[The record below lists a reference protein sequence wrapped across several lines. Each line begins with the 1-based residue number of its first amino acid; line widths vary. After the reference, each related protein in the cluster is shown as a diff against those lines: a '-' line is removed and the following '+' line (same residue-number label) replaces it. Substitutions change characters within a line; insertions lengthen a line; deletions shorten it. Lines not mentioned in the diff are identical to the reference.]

1 MHSRHWLTAALLVL
15 CGLCIRP
22 VWGQSG
28 GQSAPQSS
36 SHARAASQLNLAAM
50 KRAVDSASEPASR
63 WPGPQSGPAAVT
75 GATIAI
81 ISEDLRN
88 GGVLGVAKGI
98 KEAADAIGW
107 STRVYDARGTAA
119 GRSKAVAAALALQP
133 DGAILVGVDA
143 NEMKPD
149 LLPFAARRIPLV
161 GWHVGPVAGAMTN
174 SPVAMNVS
182 TNPLDVARI
191 TAMAAVIQSGAR
203 AGVVVFTDGNFQIA
217 RAKTDA
223 MLDVIRAC
231 RDCRLLAVRDVAI
244 SKSAEQMPAVTD
256 QLLAKYGKQWNYAL
270 AINDIYFDYAAPAL
284 TRAGDMNHGVSM
296 LSAGDGSAAAF
307 LRIQAGTFQ
316 AGTVAEPLE
325 FQGWQLVDELNRLLA
340 HQPVTGYVSPV
351 HLVTAANIRFD
362 GGLQGQFDPDN
373 GYRNIYRSIW
383 KR

>member
-1 MHSRHWLTAALLVL
+1 MRSRLGLTAALLVL
-15 CGLCIRP
+15 CGLCMRP
-22 VWGQSG
+22 VC
-28 GQSAPQSS
+28 GQSAPQPA
-36 SHARAASQLNLAAM
+36 HRATADTALDLAAM
-50 KRAVDSASEPASR
+50 QRAVDSASEPASH
-63 WPGPQSGPAAVT
+63 WSGPKSGPPAVA
-75 GATIAI
+75 GASIAI

-98 KEAADAIGW
+98 KEAANAIGW
-107 STRVYDARGTAA
+107 NTRVYDAHGTAE

-143 NEMKPD
+143 GEMKQD
-149 LLPFAARRIPLV
+149 LQPFAARRIPLV
-161 GWHVGPVAGAMTN
+161 GWHVGPIAGAMTN

-182 TNPLDVARI
+182 TNPLDVARL

-256 QLLAKYGKQWNYAL
+256 ELLAQYGKSWNYAL

-284 TRAGDMNHGVSM
+284 TRAGNMGRGLSM

-316 AGTVAEPLE
+316 TGTVAEPLN

-351 HLVTAANIRFD
+351 HLVTAANIAFD
-362 GGLQGQFDPDN
+362 GGLQGQFDPGN
-373 GYRNIYRSIW
+373 GYRNLYRGIW

>member
-1 MHSRHWLTAALLVL
+1 MHSRLGLTAALLVL
-15 CGLCIRP
+15 CGLCMRP
-22 VWGQSG
+22 VC
-28 GQSAPQSS
+28 GQSAPQPA
-36 SHARAASQLNLAAM
+36 HRATADTALDLAAM
-50 KRAVDSASEPASR
+50 QRAVDSASEPASH
-63 WPGPQSGPAAVT
+63 WSGPKSGPSAVA
-75 GATIAI
+75 GASIAI

-98 KEAADAIGW
+98 KEAANAIGW
-107 STRVYDARGTAA
+107 NTRVYDARGTAE
-119 GRSKAVAAALALQP
+119 GRSRAVAAALALQP

-143 NEMKPD
+143 GEMKQD

-217 RAKTDA
+217 RAKTQA

-256 QLLAKYGKQWNYAL
+256 ELLAQYGKSWNYAL

-284 TRAGDMNHGVSM
+284 TRAGNMGRGLSM

-316 AGTVAEPLE
+316 TGTVAEPLN

-351 HLVTAANIRFD
+351 HLVTAANIAFD
-362 GGLQGQFDPDN
+362 GGLQGQFDPGN
-373 GYRNIYRSIW
+373 GYRNLYRGIW

>member
-1 MHSRHWLTAALLVL
+1 MQTRLGLAAALLVL

-22 VWGQSG
+22 VCGQVAS
-28 GQSAPQSS
+28 QSAN
-36 SHARAASQLNLAAM
+36 RAAANAPLDLAAM
-50 KRAVDSASEPASR
+50 QRAVDGASEPASR
-63 WPGPQSGPAAVT
+63 WNGPRSGPAAVP

-98 KEAADAIGW
+98 KEAANAMGW
-107 STRVYDARGTAA
+107 NTRVYDARGTAA

-143 NEMKPD
+143 AEMQTD

-161 GWHVGPVAGAMTN
+161 GWHVGPVAGAMAN
-174 SPVAMNVS
+174 GPVAMNVS

-191 TAMAAVIQSGAR
+191 TAMAAVIQSGGR
-203 AGVVVFTDGNFQIA
+203 AGVVVLTDGNFQIA
-217 RAKTDA
+217 RAKTEA

-244 SKSAEQMPAVTD
+244 SKSAEQMPALTD
-256 QLLAKYGKQWNYAL
+256 ELAAQYGKRWNYAL

-284 TRAGDMNHGVSM
+284 TRAGGQNHSVSM

-316 AGTVAEPLE
+316 TGTVAEPLNL
-325 FQGWQLVDELNRLLA
+325 QGWQLVDELNRLLA

-362 GGLQGQFDPDN
+362 GGLQGQFDPGN
-373 GYRNIYRSIW
+373 GYRNVYRGIW

>member
-1 MHSRHWLTAALLVL
+1 MQTRLGLAAALLLL

-22 VWGQSG
+22 VCGQV
-28 GQSAPQSS
+28 APQS
-36 SHARAASQLNLAAM
+36 ANGAAANAPLDLAAM
-50 KRAVDSASEPASR
+50 QRAVDSASEPASR
-63 WPGPQSGPAAVT
+63 WNGPTSGPAAVP
-75 GATIAI
+75 GATVAI
-81 ISEDLRN
+81 ISEDLCN

-98 KEAADAIGW
+98 KEAANAMGW

-143 NEMKPD
+143 AEMQTD
-149 LLPFAARRIPLV
+149 LLPFAARRIPFV
-161 GWHVGPVAGAMTN
+161 GWHVGPVAGTMAN
-174 SPVAMNVS
+174 GPVAMNVS

-191 TAMAAVIQSGAR
+191 TAMAAVIQSGGR
-203 AGVVVFTDGNFQIA
+203 AGVVVLTDGNFQIA
-217 RAKTDA
+217 RAKTEA

-244 SKSAEQMPAVTD
+244 SKSAEQMPALTD
-256 QLLAKYGKQWNYAL
+256 ELVAQYGNRWNYAL

-284 TRAGDMNHGVSM
+284 TRAGGQNHSVSM

-316 AGTVAEPLE
+316 TGTVAEPLNL
-325 FQGWQLVDELNRLLA
+325 QGWQLVDELNRLLA

-362 GGLQGQFDPDN
+362 GGLQGQFDLDN
-373 GYRNIYRSIW
+373 GYRNVYRGIW

>member
-1 MHSRHWLTAALLVL
+1 MRSRLGLTAALLVL
-15 CGLCIRP
+15 CGLCMRP
-22 VWGQSG
+22 VC
-28 GQSAPQSS
+28 GQSAPQPA
-36 SHARAASQLNLAAM
+36 HRATADTALDLAAM
-50 KRAVDSASEPASR
+50 QRAVDSASEPASH
-63 WPGPQSGPAAVT
+63 WSGPKSGPSAVA
-75 GATIAI
+75 GASIAI
-81 ISEDLRN
+81 LCEDLRN

-98 KEAADAIGW
+98 KEAANAIGW
-107 STRVYDARGTAA
+107 NTRVYDARGTAE
-119 GRSKAVAAALALQP
+119 GRSKAVAAALSLQP

-143 NEMKPD
+143 GEMKQD
-149 LLPFAARRIPLV
+149 LQPFAARRIPLV
-161 GWHVGPVAGAMTN
+161 GWHVGPIAGAMTN

-256 QLLAKYGKQWNYAL
+256 ELLAQYGKSWNYAL

-284 TRAGDMNHGVSM
+284 TRAGNMGRGLSM

-316 AGTVAEPLE
+316 TGTVAEPLN

-351 HLVTAANIRFD
+351 HLVTAANIAFD
-362 GGLQGQFDPDN
+362 GGLQGQFDPGN
-373 GYRNIYRSIW
+373 GYRNLYRGIW

>member
-1 MHSRHWLTAALLVL
+1 M
-15 CGLCIRP
+15 RP
-22 VWGQSG
+22 VC
-28 GQSAPQSS
+28 GQSAPQSA
-36 SHARAASQLNLAAM
+36 HRATADTALDLAAM
-50 KRAVDSASEPASR
+50 QRAVDSASEAASH
-63 WPGPQSGPAAVT
+63 WSGPKSGPSAVP
-75 GATIAI
+75 GASIAI

-98 KEAADAIGW
+98 KEAANAIGW
-107 STRVYDARGTAA
+107 NTRVYDARGTAE

-143 NEMKPD
+143 GEMKQD
-149 LLPFAARRIPLV
+149 LQPFAARRIPLV
-161 GWHVGPVAGAMTN
+161 GWHVGPIAGAMTN

-191 TAMAAVIQSGAR
+191 TAMAAVFQSGAR
-203 AGVVVFTDGNFQIA
+203 AGVVVFTDSNFQIA
-217 RAKTDA
+217 SAKTQA

-256 QLLAKYGKQWNYAL
+256 ELLAQYGKSWNYAL

-284 TRAGDMNHGVSM
+284 TRAGNMGRGLSM

-316 AGTVAEPLE
+316 TGTVAEPLN

-351 HLVTAANIRFD
+351 HLVTAANIAFD
-362 GGLQGQFDPDN
+362 GGLQGQFDPGN
-373 GYRNIYRSIW
+373 GYRNLYRGIW

>member
-1 MHSRHWLTAALLVL
+1 MHSRLGLTAALLVL
-15 CGLCIRP
+15 CGLCMRP
-22 VWGQSG
+22 ACAQNT
-28 GQSAPQSS
+28 QQTAKRAP
-36 SHARAASQLNLAAM
+36 ADTQLDLAAM
-50 KRAVDSASEPASR
+50 QRAVDSASEPASR
-63 WPGPQSGPAAVT
+63 WNGPKSGPAAVP

-98 KEAADAIGW
+98 KEAANAIGW
-107 STRVYDARGTAA
+107 NTRVYDARGTAA

-143 NEMKPD
+143 GDMKPD
-149 LLPFAARRIPLV
+149 LLPFAARKIPLV

-174 SPVAMNVS
+174 GPVAMNVS

-256 QLLAKYGKQWNYAL
+256 ELLVQYGKRWSYAL
-270 AINDIYFDYAAPAL
+270 AINDIYFDYAAPTL
-284 TRAGDMNHGVSM
+284 TRAGDRNQGLSM

-316 AGTVAEPLE
+316 TGTVAEPLNL
-325 FQGWQLVDELNRLLA
+325 QGWQLVDELNRLLA

-373 GYRNIYRSIW
+373 GYRNVYRGIW

>member
-1 MHSRHWLTAALLVL
+1 MQTRLGLAAALLVL

-22 VWGQSG
+22 VCGQV
-28 GQSAPQSS
+28 APQS
-36 SHARAASQLNLAAM
+36 ANRAAANAPLDLAAM
-50 KRAVDSASEPASR
+50 QRAVDSASEPASR
-63 WPGPQSGPAAVT
+63 WNGPRSGPAAVP

-98 KEAADAIGW
+98 KEAANAMGW
-107 STRVYDARGTAA
+107 NTRVYDARGTAA

-143 NEMKPD
+143 AEMQAD

-161 GWHVGPVAGAMTN
+161 GWHVGPVAGAMAN
-174 SPVAMNVS
+174 GPVAMNVS

-191 TAMAAVIQSGAR
+191 TAMAAVIQSGGR
-203 AGVVVFTDGNFQIA
+203 AGVVVLTDGNFQIA
-217 RAKTDA
+217 RAKTEA

-244 SKSAEQMPAVTD
+244 SKSAELMPALTD
-256 QLLAKYGKQWNYAL
+256 ELAAQYGKRWNYAL
-270 AINDIYFDYAAPAL
+270 AVNDIYFDYAAPAL
-284 TRAGDMNHGVSM
+284 TRAGGQNHSVSM

-316 AGTVAEPLE
+316 TGTVAEPLNL
-325 FQGWQLVDELNRLLA
+325 QGWQLVDELNRLLA

-362 GGLQGQFDPDN
+362 GGLHGQFDPDN
-373 GYRNIYRSIW
+373 GYRNVYRGIW

>member
-1 MHSRHWLTAALLVL
+1 MRSRLGLTAALLVL
-15 CGLCIRP
+15 CGLCMRP
-22 VWGQSG
+22 VC
-28 GQSAPQSS
+28 GQSAPQPA
-36 SHARAASQLNLAAM
+36 HRATADTALDLAAM
-50 KRAVDSASEPASR
+50 QRAVDSASEPASH
-63 WPGPQSGPAAVT
+63 WSGPKSGPSAVA
-75 GATIAI
+75 GASIAI
-81 ISEDLRN
+81 VSEDLRN

-98 KEAADAIGW
+98 KEAANAIGW
-107 STRVYDARGTAA
+107 NTRVYDAHGTAE
-119 GRSKAVAAALALQP
+119 GRSKAVAAALSLQP

-143 NEMKPD
+143 GEMKQD
-149 LLPFAARRIPLV
+149 LQPFAARRIPLV
-161 GWHVGPVAGAMTN
+161 GWHVGPIAGAMTN

-256 QLLAKYGKQWNYAL
+256 ELLAQYGKSWNYAL

-284 TRAGDMNHGVSM
+284 TRAGNMGRGLSM

-316 AGTVAEPLE
+316 TGTVAEPLN
-325 FQGWQLVDELNRLLA
+325 FQGWQLVDELNRLLV

-351 HLVTAANIRFD
+351 HLVTAANIAFD
-362 GGLQGQFDPDN
+362 GGLQGQFDPGN
-373 GYRNIYRSIW
+373 GYRNLYRGIW

>member
-1 MHSRHWLTAALLVL
+1 MHSRLALTAMLLVL
-15 CGLCIRP
+15 CGLCMRP
-22 VWGQSG
+22 ACAQN
-28 GQSAPQSS
+28 APQPAS
-36 SHARAASQLNLAAM
+36 RAAGASPLDLAAM
-50 KRAVDSASEPASR
+50 QRAVDGASEPASR
-63 WPGPQSGPAAVT
+63 WNGPRSGPAAVP

-98 KEAADAIGW
+98 KEAANAIGW

-119 GRSKAVAAALALQP
+119 GRSKAAAAALALQP
-133 DGAILVGVDA
+133 DGVILVGVDA
-143 NEMKPD
+143 ADMKQD
-149 LLPFAARRIPLV
+149 LLPFAARKVPLV
-161 GWHVGPVAGAMTN
+161 GWHVGPVAGVMTN
-174 SPVAMNVS
+174 GPVAMNVS

-223 MLDVIRAC
+223 MLEVIRAC

-244 SKSAEQMPAVTD
+244 SKSAEQMPALTD
-256 QLLAKYGKQWNYAL
+256 DLLAQYGKRWNYAL

-284 TRAGDMNHGVSM
+284 TRAGERNPGLSM

-316 AGTVAEPLE
+316 TGTVAEPLNL
-325 FQGWQLVDELNRLLA
+325 QGWQLVDELNRLLA

-362 GGLQGQFDPDN
+362 GGLQGQFDPGN
-373 GYRNIYRSIW
+373 GYRDIYRGIW

>member
-1 MHSRHWLTAALLVL
+1 MQTRLGLAAALLVL

-22 VWGQSG
+22 VCGQV
-28 GQSAPQSS
+28 APQS
-36 SHARAASQLNLAAM
+36 ANRAAANAPLDLAAM
-50 KRAVDSASEPASR
+50 QRAVDSASEPASR
-63 WPGPQSGPAAVT
+63 WNGPRSGPAAVP

-98 KEAADAIGW
+98 KEAANAMGW
-107 STRVYDARGTAA
+107 NTRVYDARGTAA

-143 NEMKPD
+143 AEMQAD

-161 GWHVGPVAGAMTN
+161 GWHVGPVAGAMAN
-174 SPVAMNVS
+174 GPVAMNVS

-191 TAMAAVIQSGAR
+191 TAMAAVIQSGGR
-203 AGVVVFTDGNFQIA
+203 AGVVVLTDGNFQIA
-217 RAKTDA
+217 RAKTEA

-244 SKSAEQMPAVTD
+244 SKSAELMPALTD
-256 QLLAKYGKQWNYAL
+256 ELAAQYGKRWNYAL

-284 TRAGDMNHGVSM
+284 TRAGGQNHSVSM

-316 AGTVAEPLE
+316 TGTVAEPLNL
-325 FQGWQLVDELNRLLA
+325 QGWQLVDELNRLLA

-362 GGLQGQFDPDN
+362 GGLHGQFDPGN
-373 GYRNIYRSIW
+373 GYRNVYRGIW

>member
-1 MHSRHWLTAALLVL
+1 MHSRLGLTAALLVL
-15 CGLCIRP
+15 CGLCMRP
-22 VWGQSG
+22 VC
-28 GQSAPQSS
+28 GQSAPQPA
-36 SHARAASQLNLAAM
+36 HRATADTALDPAAM
-50 KRAVDSASEPASR
+50 QRAVDSASEPASH
-63 WPGPQSGPAAVT
+63 WSGPKSGPSAVA
-75 GATIAI
+75 GASIAI

-98 KEAADAIGW
+98 KEAANAIGW
-107 STRVYDARGTAA
+107 NTRVYDAHGTAE

-143 NEMKPD
+143 GEMKQD
-149 LLPFAARRIPLV
+149 LQPFAARRIPLV
-161 GWHVGPVAGAMTN
+161 GWHVGPIAGAMTN

-182 TNPLDVARI
+182 TNPLDVARL

-256 QLLAKYGKQWNYAL
+256 ELLAQYGKSWNYAL

-284 TRAGDMNHGVSM
+284 TRAGNMGRGLSM

-316 AGTVAEPLE
+316 TGTVAEPLN

-351 HLVTAANIRFD
+351 HLVTAANIAFD
-362 GGLQGQFDPDN
+362 GGLQGQFDPGN
-373 GYRNIYRSIW
+373 GYRNLYRGIW

>member
-1 MHSRHWLTAALLVL
+1 MHSRLGLTAALIVL
-15 CGLCIRP
+15 CGLCMRP
-22 VWGQSG
+22 VC
-28 GQSAPQSS
+28 GQSAPQSAHRTTS
-36 SHARAASQLNLAAM
+36 DTALDLAAM
-50 KRAVDSASEPASR
+50 QRAVDSASEPASH
-63 WPGPQSGPAAVT
+63 WSGPKSGPSAVA
-75 GATIAI
+75 GASIAI

-98 KEAADAIGW
+98 KEAANAIGW
-107 STRVYDARGTAA
+107 NTHVYDARGTAE

-143 NEMKPD
+143 DEMKQD
-149 LLPFAARRIPLV
+149 LQPFAARRIPLV

-217 RAKTDA
+217 SAKTQA

-256 QLLAKYGKQWNYAL
+256 ELLAQYGKSWNYAL

-284 TRAGDMNHGVSM
+284 TRAGNMGRGLSM

-316 AGTVAEPLE
+316 TGTVAEPLN

-351 HLVTAANIRFD
+351 HLVTAANIAFD
-362 GGLQGQFDPDN
+362 GGLQGQFDPGN
-373 GYRNIYRSIW
+373 GYRNLYRGIW

>member
-1 MHSRHWLTAALLVL
+1 MQTRLGLAAALLVL

-22 VWGQSG
+22 VCGQV
-28 GQSAPQSS
+28 APQS
-36 SHARAASQLNLAAM
+36 ANRAAANAPLDLAAM
-50 KRAVDSASEPASR
+50 QRAVDSASEPASR
-63 WPGPQSGPAAVT
+63 WNGPRSGPAAVP

-98 KEAADAIGW
+98 KEAANAMGW
-107 STRVYDARGTAA
+107 NTRVYDARGTAA

-143 NEMKPD
+143 AEMQAD

-161 GWHVGPVAGAMTN
+161 GWHVGPVAGAMAN
-174 SPVAMNVS
+174 GPVAMNVS

-191 TAMAAVIQSGAR
+191 TAMAAVIQSGGR
-203 AGVVVFTDGNFQIA
+203 AGVVVLTDGNFQIA
-217 RAKTDA
+217 RAKTEA

-244 SKSAEQMPAVTD
+244 SKSAELMPALTD
-256 QLLAKYGKQWNYAL
+256 ELAAQYGKRWNYAL

-284 TRAGDMNHGVSM
+284 TRAGGQNHSVSM

-316 AGTVAEPLE
+316 TGTVAEPLNL
-325 FQGWQLVDELNRLLA
+325 QGWQLVDELNRLLA

-373 GYRNIYRSIW
+373 GYRNVYRGIW

>member
-1 MHSRHWLTAALLVL
+1 MHSRLGLTAALLVL
-15 CGLCIRP
+15 CGLCMRP
-22 VWGQSG
+22 VC
-28 GQSAPQSS
+28 GQSAPQPA
-36 SHARAASQLNLAAM
+36 HRATADTALDLAAM
-50 KRAVDSASEPASR
+50 QRAVDSASEPALH
-63 WPGPQSGPAAVT
+63 WSGPKSGPSAVP
-75 GATIAI
+75 GASIAI

-98 KEAADAIGW
+98 KEAANAIGW
-107 STRVYDARGTAA
+107 NTRVYDARGTAE
-119 GRSKAVAAALALQP
+119 GRSKAVAAALSLQP

-143 NEMKPD
+143 GEMKQD
-149 LLPFAARRIPLV
+149 LQPFAARRIPLV
-161 GWHVGPVAGAMTN
+161 GWHVGPIAGAMTN

-182 TNPLDVARI
+182 TNPLDVARL

-217 RAKTDA
+217 SAKAQA

-256 QLLAKYGKQWNYAL
+256 ELLAQYGKSWNYAL

-284 TRAGDMNHGVSM
+284 TRAGNMGRGLSM

-316 AGTVAEPLE
+316 TGTVAEPLN

-351 HLVTAANIRFD
+351 HLVTAANIAFD
-362 GGLQGQFDPDN
+362 GGLQGQFDPGN
-373 GYRNIYRSIW
+373 GYRNLYRGIW